1 MTKLEIMQLVK
12 ECPDKTARGIDPL
25 TGREVPE
32 GEVFT
37 GKQNSVQ
44 IDFFTVVIPCQ
55 INRLIMMLRFLRFVV
70 FFYIG
75 DKRLICLFYIHR
87 GNTSL
92 RVQKKLTTTLLS
104 S

>member
-12 ECPDKTARGIDPL
+12 ECPDKPARGIDPL

-44 IDFFTVVIPCQ
+44 PVRQLGRVYG
-55 INRLIMMLRFLRFVV
+55 V
-70 FFYIG
+70 FYFNG
-75 DKRLICLFYIHR
+75 FPAPLELHR
-87 GNTSL
+87 EANPSGL
-92 RVQKKLTTTLLS
+92 Q
-104 S
+104 

>member
-12 ECPDKTARGIDPL
+12 ECPDKPARGIDPL

-44 IDFFTVVIPCQ
+44 TVRKSCRI
-55 INRLIMMLRFLRFVV
+55 
-70 FFYIG
+70 
-75 DKRLICLFYIHR
+75 
-87 GNTSL
+87 
-92 RVQKKLTTTLLS
+92 
-104 S
+104 

>member
-12 ECPDKTARGIDPL
+12 ECPDKPARGIDPL

-44 IDFFTVVIPCQ
+44 TVRKSCP
-55 INRLIMMLRFLRFVV
+55 MYGV
-70 FFYIG
+70 FAIY
-75 DKRLICLFYIHR
+75 
-87 GNTSL
+87 
-92 RVQKKLTTTLLS
+92 
-104 S
+104 

>member
-12 ECPDKTARGIDPL
+12 ECPDKPARGIDPL

-44 IDFFTVVIPCQ
+44 TVRKSCRMYGVFIS
-55 INRLIMMLRFLRFVV
+55 MVFLRRLN
-70 FFYIG
+70 YTA
-75 DKRLICLFYIHR
+75 KRISQDCYDCF
-87 GNTSL
+87 L
-92 RVQKKLTTTLLS
+92 RKGSVSTFS
-104 S
+104 ISNP